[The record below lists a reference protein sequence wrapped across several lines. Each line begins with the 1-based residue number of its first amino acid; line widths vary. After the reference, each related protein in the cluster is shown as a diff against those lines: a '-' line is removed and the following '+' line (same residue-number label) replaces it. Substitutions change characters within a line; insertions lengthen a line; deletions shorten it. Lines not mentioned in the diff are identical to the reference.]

1 MFGTSRG
8 EDVYWGPFGSCCK
21 YLADCMKQPN
31 ALIRTQE
38 DGTLFLTIGYIQMEQ
53 GTAWFDHAVIY
64 CPFCGKKLQDREA
77 LAEKVKE
84 K

>member
-1 MFGTSRG
+1 
-8 EDVYWGPFGSCCK
+8 
-21 YLADCMKQPN
+21 MKQPN